1 MRPRLL
7 ALSAVFLLAG
17 AALSGCASL
26 DAGPKTT
33 QQRTITDVDSVELET
48 GGSLRVTLGEAPS
61 LTITAGEK
69 VIDLLTADVE
79 AGVLRLA
86 TEREPLSYAGEI
98 RYDLTVTSLTS
109 LTVRGSGDAEADFTG
124 AADPTI
130 VVKGSGSID
139 ASGIDAQTLDLTV
152 DGSGSI
158 TVADAVTADLTVR
171 VDGSGGVSIGGSA
184 SDQDIE
190 LRGSGDYDAPDLE
203 STDARIVLQGS
214 AMADMQ
220 VSGTLD
226 AVIDGSGEI
235 AYSGDPH
242 VTKKISGSGDLIP
255 R

>member
-1 MRPRLL
+1 MHRRLI
-7 ALSAVFLLAG
+7 ALLTVLLMASAV
-17 AALSGCASL
+17 STGCASL
-26 DAGPKTT
+26 DAGPKVTE
-33 QQRTITDVDSVELET
+33 QRTITDVDAVELET

-69 VIDLLTADVE
+69 VIDLLTADIE
-79 AGVLRLA
+79 SGVLRLA

-109 LTVRGSGDAEADFTG
+109 LTVRGSGDAEGDFTG
-124 AADPTI
+124 AEDPII

-139 ASGIDAQTLDLTV
+139 ATGVDAQTLNLTV

-158 TVADAVTADLTVR
+158 TVAEAVTTDLTVR
-171 VDGSGGVSIGGSA
+171 VDGSGGVSIDGTA

-190 LRGSGDYDAPDLE
+190 MRGSGDYDAPDLE
-203 STDARIVLQGS
+203 SVDATIVLFGS
-214 AMADMQ
+214 GMADMR

-226 AVIDGSGEI
+226 AVIDGSGEV
-235 AYSGDPH
+235 AYSGDPR
-242 VTKKISGSGDLIP
+242 VTKKISGSGDLVP